1 MLPDNVMNLLWMLV
15 FFIIFYI
22 YIDVKISRLRTEL
35 LSHYMMCEKLI
46 TDPSKRAIQ
55 PPGSPGTL
63 MPNSRVTTNDNI
75 TIINAP
81 AEDLVP
87 TREEMQMGL
96 ADLNKS
102 MRDIVPEE
110 MWKDGTARG
119 AFHGE
124 ELQGFN
130 VTGDLDNYAPLPEM
144 FFPN

>member
-46 TDPSKRAIQ
+46 TDPNSSRMSSSQ
-55 PPGSPGTL
+55 DLRTL
-63 MPNSRVTTNDNI
+63 MPNSRVTTDENI

-110 MWKDGTARG
+110 MWKDGTSRG
-119 AFHGE
+119 AFSSND
-124 ELQGFN
+124 LKGFD
-130 VTGDLDNYAPLPEM
+130 VGGDYDNYAPLPEM